1 MVESQFAN
9 PPTAMSSNAI
19 IQAPPPPAA
28 NEAPPPTDAANP
40 KACYRSGPPVSTC
53 RDANRLVMKPGWLGN
68 PTGCK
73 FAAGKIIGLYGKFSA
88 SHVTDYRRVHM
99 FVQTKNVF
107 PLDSN
112 LNIHGATAETYIKTL
127 RFHPRNA
134 RPYGPMR

>member
-1 MVESQFAN
+1 VVESQFAN
-9 PPTAMSSNAI
+9 PPTAMSSNA

-68 PTGCK
+68 PTGWK
-73 FAAGKIIGLYGKFSA
+73 FAAGKIIGLYGKFPA

-99 FVQTKNVF
+99 FVKQKKCF
-107 PLDSN
+107 PS
-112 LNIHGATAETYIKTL
+112 
-127 RFHPRNA
+127 
-134 RPYGPMR
+134 